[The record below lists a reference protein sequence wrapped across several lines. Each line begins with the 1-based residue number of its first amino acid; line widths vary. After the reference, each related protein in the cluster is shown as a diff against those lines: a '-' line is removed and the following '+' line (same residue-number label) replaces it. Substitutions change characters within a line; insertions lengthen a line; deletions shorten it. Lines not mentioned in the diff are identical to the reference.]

1 MMSNSSSSDTSGSGS
16 GFGSG
21 YGSGSGSPEASSEL
35 VSNSTGKVG
44 GQSKLSDLLSAD
56 SGSSTTLAKS
66 SESQPKKPR
75 PMDRDE
81 KIAYLEDM
89 IKNKD
94 ATLTSLSEKIE
105 ALAEERRALRKLPE
119 TIQTGFQLKDIE
131 VDLSDMKEDKKRL
144 VAEIADLKTEMS
156 QLKHP
161 KEPAYA
167 PVPAQGI

>member
-1 MMSNSSSSDTSGSGS
+1 MMSNSS
-16 GFGSG
+16 
-21 YGSGSGSPEASSEL
+21 SGSGSPEASSEL

-66 SESQPKKPR
+66 SSSESPPKKPKL
-75 PMDRDE
+75 MDINEEINCLKD
-81 KIAYLEDM
+81 A

-119 TIQTGFQLKDIE
+119 TIQIGLQLKDIDE
-131 VDLSDMKEDKKRL
+131 DLPDMRKERDRL
-144 VAEIADLKTEMS
+144 AAVVAKHEAELS
-156 QLKHP
+156 QLKRP
-161 KEPAYA
+161 KAPADA
-167 PVPAQGI
+167 PVPAQGM